1 MSSEA
6 QTGSDAP
13 GRYTLLNRLL
23 EGESVSDEELR
34 STSEEAVTIP
44 DEYLGE
50 ALRVAMIGIHK
61 ELALTLDTFKAVA
74 ARAKINAEADKEQK
88 VMRPLGGLAILL
100 FGKLDGYCAAVKR
113 ADDKRLLPNRNRM
126 KRFAALYEGLL
137 PGLLELWNAREV
149 DPDSD
154 EAVSALSVVGKMAE
168 VAIESE
174 KYVHHEAK
182 TEYDKLS
189 GREKAF
195 VDAYSVGLHERRA
208 RARRDRL
215 VELMGGEVEPEPEQA
230 N

>member
-6 QTGSDAP
+6 QTGSDTS
-13 GRYTLLNRLL
+13 GRYALLNRLL
-23 EGESVSDEELR
+23 EGKSVSDEELR
-34 STSEEAVTIP
+34 STSEKAVTIP

-113 ADDKRLLPNRNRM
+113 ADDKRLLPSRNRM

-174 KYVHHEAK
+174 KYVHYEAK